1 MKKLTTVR
9 LLKTVRPISKL
20 DQKNIKG
27 GSSDANNEEEVSI
40 IIDEMD
46 AI

>member
-1 MKKLTTVR
+1 MKKLTSVR
-9 LLKTVRPISKL
+9 LLKTVHPINKL

-27 GSSDANNEEEVSI
+27 GSDANNEGEVSI